1 MKRII
6 LKLFYIVFLLYY
18 YIIIIIN
25 SMSDQ
30 IWTND
35 FNILF
40 RQDRMM
46 EFFPMKEQTHEER
59 VNAVVRLSLY
69 ISILLAIYHSNVK
82 FFAIFVF
89 FLVFTSIIYR
99 GNKLNIQ
106 SQNQSQSLQ
115 QKVEEKFI
123 QEKSNP
129 HLNDFTPSF
138 GLHNSIEKLENNNVS
153 DKCTKPTID
162 NPFMN
167 VTMKDYMN
175 LDENGQVI
183 DRPPACD
190 TNDPEIKKL
199 IDESFNNNLYKDVSD
214 VFGKMNSQRQFVTMP
229 YTQIP
234 NNQDEFSRWLY
245 LNPKTCK
252 EDQDKCLLYED
263 IRSKRQIMPNAD
275 RNPISSKKFNTSN
288 NSDNQTIQNAGSNL

>member
-1 MKRII
+1 MT
-6 LKLFYIVFLLYY
+6 
-18 YIIIIIN
+18 
-25 SMSDQ
+25 DQ

-40 RQDRMM
+40 KKERMM

-59 VNAVVRLSLY
+59 VNAIVRLSLY
-69 ISILLAIYHSNVK
+69 ISILLAIYHSNIK
-82 FFAIFVF
+82 FFAIFGF

-99 GNKLNIQ
+99 HHNESSMNELVHSK
-106 SQNQSQSLQ
+106 SF
-115 QKVEEKFI
+115 QKKTEEKFI

-129 HLNDFTPSF
+129 HLNGFVPSF
-138 GLHNSIEKLENNNVS
+138 GLHNNDDNSNRIEKLENNS
-153 DKCTKPTID
+153 LTSLCTKPTID

-175 LDENGQVI
+175 LDKNGRVI

-190 TNDPEIKKL
+190 PNDPEIKKL

-214 VFGKMNSQRQFVTMP
+214 VFGKINSQRQFVTMP

-234 NNQDEFSRWLY
+234 NKQDEFARWLY

-263 IRSKRQIMPNAD
+263 IKNKRQIMPNPE
-275 RNPISSKKFNTSN
+275 RNPISSKKFNPIN
-288 NSDNQTIQNAGSNL
+288 EFDNQTIQNSGNNL

>member
-1 MKRII
+1 MT
-6 LKLFYIVFLLYY
+6 
-18 YIIIIIN
+18 
-25 SMSDQ
+25 DE

-40 RQDRMM
+40 KKDRMM
-46 EFFPMKEQTHEER
+46 EFFPMKQQTHKER
-59 VNAVVRLSLY
+59 VNAIVRLSLY
-69 ISILLAIYHSNVK
+69 ISILLVIYHSNIK
-82 FFAIFVF
+82 FFAIFIF
-89 FLVFTSIIYR
+89 FLVFTFIIYR
-99 GNKLNIQ
+99 QYSVSNESIINRSVHKKSI
-106 SQNQSQSLQ
+106 Q
-115 QKVEEKFI
+115 QKAEENFV

-129 HLNDFTPSF
+129 HLNDFIPSF
-138 GLHNSIEKLENNNVS
+138 GLHNNINSNIEKLENNLNTEL
-153 DKCTKPTID
+153 CTKPTID

-175 LDENGQVI
+175 LDKNGQII

-190 TNDPEIKKL
+190 TDNTEIKKL

-214 VFGKMNSQRQFVTMP
+214 VFGKINSQRQFVTMP

-234 NNQDEFSRWLY
+234 NKQDEFARWLY

-263 IRSKRQIMPNAD
+263 IKNKRQIMPNPD
-275 RNPISSKKFNTSN
+275 RNPVSTKKFNKIN
-288 NSDNQTIQNAGSNL
+288 EFDNQTIQNSGSNL

>member
-1 MKRII
+1 
-6 LKLFYIVFLLYY
+6 
-18 YIIIIIN
+18 
-25 SMSDQ
+25 MSDQ
-30 IWTND
+30 IWIND

-82 FFAIFVF
+82 FFAIFAF
-89 FLVFTSIIYR
+89 FLVFTSIVYR
-99 GNKLNIQ
+99 GNNNELNVQ
-106 SQNQSQSLQ
+106 SQLIQNKSVQ
-115 QKVEEKFI
+115 QQAIEENFI

-129 HLNDFTPSF
+129 HLNDFVPSF
-138 GLHNSIEKLENNNVS
+138 GLHNSIEKLENNSVS

-175 LDENGQVI
+175 LDENGQIV

-214 VFGKMNSQRQFVTMP
+214 VFGRINSQRQFVTMP

-234 NNQDEFSRWLY
+234 NKQDEFSRWLY
-245 LNPKTCK
+245 LSPKTCK
-252 EDQDKCLLYED
+252 EDQDNCLLYED
-263 IRSKRQIMPNAD
+263 IRSKRQIMPNPE
-275 RNPISSKKFNTSN
+275 RNPLSTKKFNPAN
-288 NSDNQTIQNAGSNL
+288 DFDNQTVENSGSSL